1 MAALPSAATLAR
13 SEARGAD
20 IRILVALEDDYRAYR
35 EVIAA
40 GIRIL
45 RAHAEVETANLEALE
60 EELERFDPQLVICSG
75 HKQVES
81 GGKPAWIELS
91 LDPTQPTKISIGG
104 RYLER
109 SNPTVETL
117 LEVIDELE

>member
-1 MAALPSAATLAR
+1 M
-13 SEARGAD
+13 EGAD

-40 GIRIL
+40 SIRIL
-45 RAHAEVETANLEALE
+45 RPHAEVETAVLEALE
-60 EELERFDPQLVICSG
+60 EELERFDPELVISSG
-75 HKQVES
+75 HKEIGP

-91 LDPTQPTKISIGG
+91 LEATLLTKISVGG
-104 RYLER
+104 RYSER
-109 SNPTVETL
+109 SNPTLETL

>member
-1 MAALPSAATLAR
+1 MQ
-13 SEARGAD
+13 
-20 IRILVALEDDYRAYR
+20 DDYRAYR

-45 RAHAEVETANLEALE
+45 RPRAEVETAALEALE
-60 EELERFDPQLVICSG
+60 EELERFDPQLVICSR
-75 HKQVES
+75 HKQIES
-81 GGKPAWIELS
+81 GGKPAWIEIS
-91 LDPTQPTKISIGG
+91 LDPTLLTKISVGG